1 MRGGDSEAGQ
11 GESGMQI
18 LEAVRRVL
26 SNYAT
31 FSGRA
36 ARPEYWWWVLAIV
49 LGSFAA
55 GLIDM
60 ALFGGATVDD
70 APVQVVSAIF
80 GLAILLPTLAVGA
93 RRLHDIDRTAWW
105 LLLSLLP
112 LIGTLVLLFFYVQP
126 GTPGDNRFGPPAPAL

>member
-1 MRGGDSEAGQ
+1 MAIFGD
-11 GESGMQI
+11 
-18 LEAVRRVL
+18 
-26 SNYAT
+26 
-31 FSGRA
+31 
-36 ARPEYWWWVLAIV
+36 
-49 LGSFAA
+49 
-55 GLIDM
+55 
-60 ALFGGATVDD
+60 ATVDD